1 MKLSMLLTNF
11 ALASAMSLATLPGF
25 AADASTIEK
34 GMGATPRAGTPSEIP
49 PATGN
54 TDGVPAAP
62 GAVPNAMGA
71 SDMPGSQSTI
81 DFGALDG
88 NKDGSITMGEYLKYG
103 GTSESFRQSD
113 KNSDNKLD
121 SSELMT
127 Q

>member
-1 MKLSMLLTNF
+1 MNFNTLLTNF
-11 ALASAMSLATLPGF
+11 ALASAMSLTALPGS
-25 AADASTIEK
+25 AADGSTPDRGMDTTPQAVTPGEK
-34 GMGATPRAGTPSEIP
+34 PAPAGK
-49 PATGN
+49 A
-54 TDGVPAAP
+54 DGVPTSP
-62 GAVPNAMGA
+62 DTVPNAMGA
-71 SDMPGSQSTI
+71 SDMPGGQSTI
-81 DFGALDG
+81 DFSALDG